1 MSEPIS
7 LISSAIRAVPDFPK
21 PGILFRDI
29 TTLLQNPQAFS
40 AAVGLLTARIRQ
52 TNPTHVA
59 AIESRGFLFAA
70 PVAVELGLPL
80 CILRKP
86 GKLPAATIRE
96 TYQLEYGTDS
106 IEIHADALAAGD
118 RVVIVDDLLATGG
131 TAAAAGRLVAKCQ
144 ASVAAYAFV
153 VELAQLGGRAKLESP
168 VISLVMY

>member
-7 LISSAIRAVPDFPK
+7 LISSTIRAIPDFPK

-29 TTLLQNPQAFS
+29 TTLLQNPQAY
-40 AAVGLLTARIRQ
+40 ATAIRLLTARIHQ
-52 TNPTHVA
+52 MNPTHLA

-86 GKLPAATIRE
+86 GKLPAVTIRE
-96 TYQLEYGTDS
+96 TYQLEYGEDS
-106 IEIHADALAAGD
+106 IEIHADAIQEGD

-131 TAAAAGRLVAKCQ
+131 TAAAAGRLIAKCQ
-144 ASVAAYAFV
+144 ATVAGYAFV
-153 VELAQLGGRAKLESP
+153 VELRDLGGRAQLNAP
-168 VISLVMY
+168 VVSLVMY